1 MKKFV
6 SIAMGVSALAAVAC
20 SPAKED
26 GNKIYCLKN
35 QSGMEVNITN
45 FGGRI
50 TSVLITDK
58 NGVRRDVVLGFDNVE
73 DYYPEN
79 HQSDFGAAIGRYANR
94 INQGKFSIDGVEYD
108 LPKNNFGHC
117 LHGGPTGWQ
126 YQPYNHFISGRKLLH
141 IYSHFHEHPY
151 GNATKSGI
159 KKKNTAV
166 SNEVTSAPN
175 HLQNSDSDENIGFPS
190 VLPCLNKI

>member
-1 MKKFV
+1 
-6 SIAMGVSALAAVAC
+6 MGVSALAAVAC

-126 YQPYNHFISGRKLLH
+126 Y
-141 IYSHFHEHPY
+141 
-151 GNATKSGI
+151 
-159 KKKNTAV
+159 
-166 SNEVTSAPN
+166 
-175 HLQNSDSDENIGFPS
+175 
-190 VLPCLNKI
+190 